1 MGVARIEKMSTNLKI
16 GLIAG
21 GILLAIL
28 VVMPL
33 FAGIFTGWEACR
45 TEMFEHGMVGP
56 WTMAGLGG
64 WSMMGIIWLVII
76 GLIVWLVISFTR
88 SNSRSATSSHA
99 EGDFKA
105 LEILKTRYARGEI
118 DKAEYEEKLKGLR
131 E

>member
-1 MGVARIEKMSTNLKI
+1 MSTNLKI

-21 GILLAIL
+21 GILLAVL

-33 FAGIFTGWEACR
+33 FARISIGWEACR
-45 TEMFEHGMVGP
+45 AEMFEHGMMGP

-76 GLIVWLVISFTR
+76 GLIVWLVISVVR
-88 SNSRSATSSHA
+88 SNSHSATSSYA
-99 EGDFKA
+99 RGDIEA